1 MNGAPAIAPDAAMV
15 LGLASTAM
23 PFAGTPEAEAE
34 RWLRVMRLHGEVG
47 IALQALG
54 VSEMSLPE
62 HDAAAEHGSPGAGE
76 GDAAGKAGDRDV
88 IANVVDHASRIAEE
102 RGAGGVAT
110 TDLLMGVMHVYGED
124 FDRVLHTH
132 GTDREE
138 LLEQLARQ
146 ELRAD

>member
-1 MNGAPAIAPDAAMV
+1 MSDAPVLAPDAAMV

-34 RWLRVMRLHGEVG
+34 RWLRVMRLHGQVG

-54 VSEMSLPE
+54 VSEMPVSE
-62 HDAAAEHGSPGAGE
+62 HDSASAPAPPPGDPGE
-76 GDAAGKAGDRDV
+76 SDV
-88 IANVVDHASRIAEE
+88 VANVVQHASRIAGE

-110 TDLLMGVMHVYGED
+110 TDLLMGVMQVYGED
-124 FDRVLHTH
+124 FDRVLQTH
-132 GTDREE
+132 GTDRQE

-146 ELRAD
+146 DAT

>member
-1 MNGAPAIAPDAAMV
+1 MNDAPAIAPDAAMV

-23 PFAGTPEAEAE
+23 PFARTPADEAE
-34 RWLRVMRLHGEVG
+34 RWLRVMRLHGQVG

-54 VSEMSLPE
+54 VSEMSLSEGEHAAPE
-62 HDAAAEHGSPGAGE
+62 HAGAPVAE
-76 GDAAGKAGDRDV
+76 GDPDA
-88 IANVVDHASRIAEE
+88 IAHVVAHASRIAGE
-102 RGAGGVAT
+102 RGASGVAT
-110 TDLLMGVMHVYGED
+110 PDLLMGVIHVYGED

-146 ELRAD
+146 DAHDD